1 MTKRVRSLLIL
12 AAVAVLFFLGLTGVF
27 SPKGHAPAGQP
38 AFVELEAQKME
49 SLRQA
54 FNAADSD
61 VRIVVW
67 AAPT

>member
-27 SPKGHAPAGQP
+27 SPKGHAPPGQP
-38 AFVELEAQKME
+38 AFVKLDAQKME
-49 SLRQA
+49 NLRQT
-54 FNAADSD
+54 FNAADSQ
-61 VRIVVW
+61 VRIVLW